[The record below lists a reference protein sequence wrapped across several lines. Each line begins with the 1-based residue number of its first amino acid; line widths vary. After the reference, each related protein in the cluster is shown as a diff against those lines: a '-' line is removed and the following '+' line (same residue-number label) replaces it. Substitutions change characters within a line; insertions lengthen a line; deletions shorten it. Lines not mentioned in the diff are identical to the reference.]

1 MNINI
6 GFMRDF
12 NLKVMLFSLGLKLNT
27 KLGLHTHPP
36 PTHQELYARLLGHFQ
51 ACYEAEI
58 WYVDLTHKYK
68 MIQGEKSKLNP
79 IPREGGT

>member
-36 PTHQELYARLLGHFQ
+36 PTHHKELLGHFQ
-51 ACYEAEI
+51 AY
-58 WYVDLTHKYK
+58 
-68 MIQGEKSKLNP
+68 
-79 IPREGGT
+79 

>member
-36 PTHQELYARLLGHFQ
+36 PTHHQSSARDHTEISITCICLGILLF
-51 ACYEAEI
+51 
-58 WYVDLTHKYK
+58 
-68 MIQGEKSKLNP
+68 P
-79 IPREGGT
+79 

>member
-36 PTHQELYARLLGHFQ
+36 PTTHHKELLGHSQ
-51 ACYEAEI
+51 AY
-58 WYVDLTHKYK
+58 
-68 MIQGEKSKLNP
+68 
-79 IPREGGT
+79 